1 MRAALGPCLLA
12 VGLIVP
18 LAGCSGWQSAL
29 DPHADAAGELHG
41 LFLLFAI
48 TCGIVW
54 TVVMLVLAGA
64 LLRRRAAPRTGAERE
79 GAERRSGR
87 VVGGAV
93 AATVLIIAGLT
104 LASYFVTRGIS
115 ADRPEALVVR
125 LRGLQWWWEAAYD
138 DPSPDRV
145 FITANELHLPLG
157 RPVRLELAAA
167 DVIHSFWVPNL
178 AGKQDMIP
186 GRDNVLAFTPNRA
199 GTYRGQCAEFCG
211 LQHAHMALQVV
222 VEPPEAFDRWRA
234 AQLAEATAPEGAEEA
249 AGRAVLEG
257 KACGACHT
265 VRGTTAAGTLGP
277 DLTHVGGRRTIAA
290 GMLPVTRGSLAAWI
304 ADPQTIKPGNN
315 MPMVPLSADELQAV
329 SAYLVRLR

>member
-1 MRAALGPCLLA
+1 MSAFLLRC
-12 VGLIVP
+12 VLP
-18 LAGCSGWQSAL
+18 LLLLAGCSGWQSAL
-29 DPHADAAGELHG
+29 DPRADAAQELHG
-41 LFLLFAI
+41 LFWLFTI

-54 TVVMLVLAGA
+54 AVVMLVLAGA
-64 LLRRRAAPRTGAERE
+64 LLRRPAAARPEEER
-79 GAERRSGR
+79 GRAERRSGR

-93 AATVLIIAGLT
+93 AATVLVIAGLT
-104 LASYFVTRGIS
+104 LASFFATRGIS
-115 ADRPEALVVR
+115 ADHPEALVVR
-125 LRGLQWWWEAAYD
+125 LRGFQWWWEVTYD
-138 DPSPDRV
+138 DPSPNWV

-186 GRDNVLAFTPNRA
+186 GRDNVLAFTPTQA
-199 GTYRGQCAEFCG
+199 GTYRAQCAEFCG

-222 VEPPEAFDRWRA
+222 VETPEEFGRWRA
-234 AQLAEATAPEGAEEA
+234 TQVAAAAAPESAEEV

-257 KACGACHT
+257 KACAACHT
-265 VRGTTAAGTLGP
+265 VRGTAAAGTLGP
-277 DLTHVGGRRTIAA
+277 DLTHVGGRRNIAA
-290 GMLPVTRGSLAAWI
+290 GMLPTTRGAMAAWI